1 VTCPSAAITTWP
13 LRRTQIT
20 VVERIREI
28 DSVVELVLKAMKNL
42 WERASGWPELYEDA
56 VTSISQR
63 EAGGCC
69 ILKAEPVA
77 PRIRVM
83 WAGLK

>member
-1 VTCPSAAITTWP
+1 
-13 LRRTQIT
+13 
-20 VVERIREI
+20 
-28 DSVVELVLKAMKNL
+28 MKNL

>member
-1 VTCPSAAITTWP
+1 

-20 VVERIREI
+20 VVERILEF
-28 DSVVELVLKAMKNL
+28 DAVAELVFNAMKNL
-42 WERASGWPELYEDA
+42 WERASGGPELYEDA

-63 EAGGCC
+63 EAGGCGK
-69 ILKAEPVA
+69 LKPEPVA